1 MKEKILSR
9 LNGEYTIAVRD
20 KKGIRFVRKN
30 GEMIVTRGIMGNK
43 PVVLGMVSEGV
54 YKPVQEAFINGRK
67 IDVMDIKE
75 DGGELLI
82 RIAE

>member
-9 LNGEYTIAVRD
+9 LNGEYTIAVKD
-20 KKGIRFVRKN
+20 KKGIRFVRKS

-43 PVVLGMVSEGV
+43 PVILGMVSEGV

-75 DGGELLI
+75 NGGELLI
-82 RIAE
+82 KIED

>member
-1 MKEKILSR
+1 MEEKILSR
-9 LNGEYTIAVRD
+9 LNGEYTIAVKD
-20 KKGIRFVRKN
+20 KKGIRFVKKS

-43 PVVLGMVSEGV
+43 PVILGMVSEGV

-67 IDVMDIKE
+67 LDVMDIKE
-75 DGGELLI
+75 DGEELLI

>member
-9 LNGEYTIAVRD
+9 LNGEYTIAVKD
-20 KKGIRFVRKN
+20 KTGIRFVRKS

-43 PVVLGMVSEGV
+43 PVILGMVSEGV

-75 DGGELLI
+75 NGGELLI
-82 RIAE
+82 KIED